1 MSGRSNKP
9 LHQRLRLTKKNLR
22 LRAKVDRDNREKFG
36 SPRKGYITPAYDI
49 FVPSAG
55 WSPRTFIRNKV
66 EKSIG
71 DAGKKALNL
80 HHPTLKVKADR
91 HVYGQNFKTT
101 QKDIKDE
108 LLRRHLAAT
117 KYSGKKWQMKSKE
130 TKETKETKEKN
141 RKILAAAT
149 AAAEFQ
155 DYSRSLSLP
164 QQTLTTNQPTAPED
178 TVIDIKPAIDNQFE
192 DEKSERCDNCTV
204 QGGRKT
210 KRRRKKLHR
219 KTRRRKTR
227 RRKTRRTKRRV
238 KKHRK
243 RKTRKRKK

>member
-9 LHQRLRLTKKNLR
+9 LHQRLRLSKKNLR

-36 SPRKGYITPAYDI
+36 SPREGYVTPAYDI
-49 FVPSAG
+49 FVPSSQ

-71 DAGKKALNL
+71 DAGKMALNL

-130 TKETKETKEKN
+130 TKETKET
-141 RKILAAAT
+141 
-149 AAAEFQ
+149 
-155 DYSRSLSLP
+155 
-164 QQTLTTNQPTAPED
+164 NQPTEPEQEH
-178 TVIDIKPAIDNQFE
+178 TVIDIDPEANATENLLARTRYVPGMDNQFE
-192 DEKSERCDNCTV
+192 DGVKGRCSDCRIS
-204 QGGRKT
+204 GGRKT
-210 KRRRKKLHR
+210 KRRRKKL
-219 KTRRRKTR
+219 RRTKR

>member
-9 LHQRLRLTKKNLR
+9 LHQRLRLSKKNLR

-36 SPRKGYITPAYDI
+36 SPRKGYVTPAYDI

-71 DAGKKALNL
+71 DVGKKAQNL

-130 TKETKETKEKN
+130 TKETKET
-141 RKILAAAT
+141 
-149 AAAEFQ
+149 
-155 DYSRSLSLP
+155 
-164 QQTLTTNQPTAPED
+164 NQPTEPEQEH
-178 TVIDIKPAIDNQFE
+178 TVIDIDPAIDNQFE
-192 DEKSERCDNCTV
+192 DGVKGRCSDCRIS
-204 QGGRKT
+204 GGRKT
-210 KRRRKKLHR
+210 KRRRKKL
-219 KTRRRKTR
+219 RRTKR

>member
-9 LHQRLRLTKKNLR
+9 LHQRLRLSKKNLR

-71 DAGKKALNL
+71 DVGKKAQNL

-130 TKETKETKEKN
+130 TKETKET
-141 RKILAAAT
+141 
-149 AAAEFQ
+149 
-155 DYSRSLSLP
+155 
-164 QQTLTTNQPTAPED
+164 NQPTEPE
-178 TVIDIKPAIDNQFE
+178 PAIDNQFE
-192 DEKSERCDNCTV
+192 DDVKGRCTNCTV

-210 KRRRKKLHR
+210 KRRRKKL
-219 KTRRRKTR
+219 RRTKR

>member
-9 LHQRLRLTKKNLR
+9 LHQRLRLSKKNLR

-36 SPRKGYITPAYDI
+36 SPRKGYVTPAYDI

-130 TKETKETKEKN
+130 TKETKET
-141 RKILAAAT
+141 
-149 AAAEFQ
+149 
-155 DYSRSLSLP
+155 
-164 QQTLTTNQPTAPED
+164 NQPTEPEQEPED
-178 TVIDIKPAIDNQFE
+178 TVIDIEPAIDNQFE
-192 DEKSERCDNCTV
+192 DEESERCDNCTV

>member
-71 DAGKKALNL
+71 DVGKKAHNL
-80 HHPTLKVKADR
+80 HHPTLKAKADR
-91 HVYGQNFKTT
+91 HVYGLNFTTT
-101 QKDIKDE
+101 QNTKDE

-117 KYSGKKWQMKSKE
+117 KYSGKKWPKVLTTKAREEKESKE
-130 TKETKETKEKN
+130 TKETKET
-141 RKILAAAT
+141 
-149 AAAEFQ
+149 
-155 DYSRSLSLP
+155 
-164 QQTLTTNQPTAPED
+164 NQPTEP
-178 TVIDIKPAIDNQFE
+178 VIDNQFE
-192 DEKSERCDNCTV
+192 DDVKGRCTNCTM

-210 KRRRKKLHR
+210 KRRRKKL
-219 KTRRRKTR
+219 RRTKR

>member
-9 LHQRLRLTKKNLR
+9 LHQRLRLSKKNLR

-36 SPRKGYITPAYDI
+36 SPRKGYVTPAYDI
-49 FVPSAG
+49 FVPSSQ

-71 DAGKKALNL
+71 DVGKKAQNL

-130 TKETKETKEKN
+130 TKETKET
-141 RKILAAAT
+141 
-149 AAAEFQ
+149 
-155 DYSRSLSLP
+155 
-164 QQTLTTNQPTAPED
+164 NQPTEPEQEH
-178 TVIDIKPAIDNQFE
+178 TVIDIDPAMDNQFE
-192 DEKSERCDNCTV
+192 DGVKGRCSDCRIS
-204 QGGRKT
+204 GGRKT

>member
-9 LHQRLRLTKKNLR
+9 LHQRLRLSKKNLR

-36 SPRKGYITPAYDI
+36 SPREGYVTPAYDI

-71 DAGKKALNL
+71 DVGKKAQNL

-117 KYSGKKWQMKSKE
+117 KYSGPKWQMKSKE
-130 TKETKETKEKN
+130 TKETKET
-141 RKILAAAT
+141 
-149 AAAEFQ
+149 
-155 DYSRSLSLP
+155 
-164 QQTLTTNQPTAPED
+164 NQPTEPEQEH
-178 TVIDIKPAIDNQFE
+178 TVIDIEPAIDNQFE
-192 DEKSERCDNCTV
+192 DGVKGRCSDCRIS
-204 QGGRKT
+204 GGRKT
-210 KRRRKKLHR
+210 KRRRKKL
-219 KTRRRKTR
+219 RRTKR

>member
-9 LHQRLRLTKKNLR
+9 LHQRLRLSKKNLR

-36 SPRKGYITPAYDI
+36 SPREGYVTPAYDI
-49 FVPSAG
+49 FVPSSQ

-66 EKSIG
+66 KKSIG
-71 DAGKKALNL
+71 DVGKKALNL

-130 TKETKETKEKN
+130 TKET
-141 RKILAAAT
+141 
-149 AAAEFQ
+149 
-155 DYSRSLSLP
+155 
-164 QQTLTTNQPTAPED
+164 NQPTAPEPEH
-178 TVIDIKPAIDNQFE
+178 TVIDIEPAIDNQFE
-192 DEKSERCDNCTV
+192 DEESERCDNCTV

-219 KTRRRKTR
+219 KTRRRKR
-227 RRKTRRTKRRV
+227 RRTKRRV